1 MKPFEWAVKLG
12 CNMTQLVRTFF
23 SGAALSA
30 LAVLIFA
37 PLSASAKPLKIG
49 DLAPAVKL
57 KNQNGETFTLQSNK
71 GKSWTILYFYPK
83 AGTPG
88 CTKQACAFR
97 DAADKIRATNTQV
110 YGVSTDSVEKLSA
123 FHKEHNLTFPLLS
136 DTDAS
141 VTEKYG
147 VKFPVVKIAKRWTF
161 IIDPEMKIRHINDKV
176 DPLLDAKQMIE
187 VVEKLQAKK
196 K

>member
-1 MKPFEWAVKLG
+1 MNKLFRSL
-12 CNMTQLVRTFF
+12 N
-23 SGAALSA
+23 SGAILFALTPA
-30 LAVLIFA
+30 LIASPEAFA
-37 PLSASAKPLKIG
+37 KSLKVG
-49 DLAPAVKL
+49 DLAPAVQL
-57 KNQNGETFTLQSNK
+57 KNQNGETFSLQANK

-97 DAADKIRATNTQV
+97 DAADKIRAKNTEV
-110 YGVSTDSVEKLSA
+110 YGVSTDSVEKLAA

-136 DTDAS
+136 DSDAK
-141 VTEKYG
+141 VTEKFG

-161 IIDPEMKIRHINDKV
+161 IIDPELRVRHINDKV

-187 VVEKLQAKK
+187 VVEKLQGEKK
-196 K
+196 

>member
-1 MKPFEWAVKLG
+1 MAQFLK
-12 CNMTQLVRTFF
+12 TFF
-23 SGAALSA
+23 SSTALSA
-30 LAVLIFA
+30 VAAFSIVSLPAT
-37 PLSASAKPLKIG
+37 AKPLKVG
-49 DLAPAVKL
+49 DQAPSVQL
-57 KNQNGETFTLQSNK
+57 KNQNGETFSLQSNK

-97 DAADKIRATNTQV
+97 DAADKIREKNTQV
-110 YGVSTDSVEKLSA
+110 YGVSTDSVEKLAA

-136 DTDAS
+136 DSDAS
-141 VTEKYG
+141 VTEKFG

-161 IIDPEMKIRHINDKV
+161 IIDPELKIRHINDKV

-187 VVEKLQAKK
+187 VVEKLQNTKK
-196 K
+196 

>member
-1 MKPFEWAVKLG
+1 MPA
-12 CNMTQLVRTFF
+12 LVAF
-23 SGAALSA
+23 SFISFPA
-30 LAVLIFA
+30 FA
-37 PLSASAKPLKIG
+37 KSLKVG
-49 DLAPAVKL
+49 DTAPAVQL

-97 DAADKIRATNTQV
+97 DAADKIRAKNTQV

-123 FHKEHNLTFPLLS
+123 FHKEHQLTFPLLS
-136 DTDAS
+136 DADAT
-141 VTEKYG
+141 VTEKFG

-161 IIDPEMKIRHINDKV
+161 VIDPELKIRHINYKV
-176 DPLLDAKQMIE
+176 DPLLYAKQMIA
-187 VVEKLQAKK
+187 VVDKLQHEKK
-196 K
+196 